1 MSLMVQYKIMMHIY
15 KWHQYLFPYTSAQT
29 KPSRAVM
36 ENYLRNASRD
46 GDVEKVKE
54 LLENGADVRSV
65 DEV

>member
-1 MSLMVQYKIMMHIY
+1 MVQYKIMMHIY
-15 KWHQYLFPYTSAQT
+15 KWPISVNKCTI

-36 ENYLRNASRD
+36 ENNLRNASRD

-54 LLENGADVRSV
+54 LLENEADVRSV